1 MAVASWA
8 KRRRQEPG
16 QFGKGEEAARGLR
29 EPDVRGKVRECGSA
43 VGVRGGRRERASG
56 AGVGSGKWANW
67 RGMAWTPVAR
77 RAEVGPSSECV
88 GERRGERGLRGK
100 PRSIG

>member
-8 KRRRQEPG
+8 QAAAAGAGTVRERRG
-16 QFGKGEEAARGLR
+16 GGLR
-29 EPDVRGKVRECGSA
+29 TAGAGRAGKSEGMWFCCGRK
-43 VGVRGGRRERASG
+43 GRASG